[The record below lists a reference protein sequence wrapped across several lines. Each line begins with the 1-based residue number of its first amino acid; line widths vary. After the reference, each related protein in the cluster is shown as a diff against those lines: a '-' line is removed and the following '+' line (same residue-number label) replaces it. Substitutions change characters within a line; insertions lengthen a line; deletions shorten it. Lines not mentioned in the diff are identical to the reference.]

1 MVRKT
6 LHKAVIIVLS
16 ASIMLLT
23 TTLVQAK
30 KWVVSVN
37 GSDSGIGS
45 ELIPFKTISKGAEMA
60 QPGDTILVKEGIYRE
75 RVAPPRSGEP
85 GKPIV
90 YMAEPGQKVYIKGS
104 EVWNP
109 DWKEEGS
116 GVFYAKPADSLFTDD
131 VYFDNAN
138 PFKVQVSST
147 PWGRNGF
154 PEFPGRFEEVKY
166 TLGQVFVDDKMWKQ
180 VPLKEEMQTEQNT
193 WWYDRLNGNIYL
205 NARNKANI
213 ANRYVEITTRRR
225 VFAPHK
231 RGLGY
236 IHLIGFIIE
245 HCGNQFPSGFWD
257 IKENAQS
264 GAVGTRQGNH
274 WLIKNN
280 VVRFANSIGID
291 CGAEGP
297 DNERLEETPDLGHTK
312 IENFSH
318 ISGTVIEDNF
328 ITDNGSNGIMA
339 LGTFYLT
346 IKGNV
351 ILRNN
356 NLHFKGNNRY
366 EQAAIKL
373 HFAEKALIKNNYIV
387 ENYSWGIWL
396 DNQWP
401 DSRITGNFIANN
413 ERSGIFL
420 ELTDYPF
427 DKAIIDNNILVGNI
441 ENALYA
447 HDASGA
453 TFLNNLFANTPG
465 NPEFPAFGQ
474 SILIK
479 MTGPRGG
486 GAKSYHF
493 TFHNNIQIGSRDVY
507 SVNYPAFLSGE
518 QHFDA
523 NVYDA
528 MEDSKVFLISPESGN
543 NALLRNDTLFTLVI
557 NDIGNLGLKISD
569 IKRDRYAQLTFS
581 EWKKFWEK
589 YSGYYDQNSILSN
602 RNVASYNPETFE
614 LKLYIDF
621 KPGSLKTVKH
631 PALDYDY
638 LHNKITGTIIP
649 GPFQNLKKGLN
660 SIIVWDGCQS
670 VLGDIYSSP
679 YPSEKKLPEV

>member
-1 MVRKT
+1 MKRKT
-6 LHKAVIIVLS
+6 LHNAVIIVLS
-16 ASIMLLT
+16 ASIMLFT
-23 TTLVQAK
+23 TNLVQAK
-30 KWVVSVN
+30 KWVVAVN

-45 ELIPFKTISKGAEMA
+45 EKSPFKTISKGAEMA
-60 QPGDTILVKEGIYRE
+60 QPGDTIFVKEGIYRE
-75 RVAPPRSGEP
+75 RVAPPRGGESGN
-85 GKPIV
+85 PIV
-90 YMAEPGQKVYIKGS
+90 YLAEPGHKVYIKGS

-109 DWKEEGS
+109 DWKEQGN
-116 GVFYAKPADSLFTDD
+116 GIFYAKPADSLFTDD

-138 PFKVQVSST
+138 PFKVLVSST

-154 PEFPGRFEEVKY
+154 PEFPEKFAAVKY
-166 TLGQVFVDDKMWKQ
+166 TLGQVFVDGKMWKQ

-193 WWYDRLNGNIYL
+193 WWYDWQNGNIYL
-205 NARNKANI
+205 NPRNKGNFT
-213 ANRYVEITTRRR
+213 NRYIEITTRRR

-257 IKENAQS
+257 NKENAQS

-274 WLIKNN
+274 WVIKNN

-387 ENYSWGIWL
+387 DNYSWGIWL

-447 HDASGA
+447 HDASGG
-453 TFLNNLFANTPG
+453 TFVNNLFANTPG
-465 NPEFPAFGQ
+465 NPDFPEYGQ
-474 SILIK
+474 TVFIRQ
-479 MTGPRGG
+479 TGFRDMP
-486 GAKSYHF
+486 AKTYHYSF
-493 TFHNNIQIGSRDVY
+493 YNNIQVGSKDQY
-507 SVNYPAFLSGE
+507 SINYPAYLSGE
-518 QHFDA
+518 QRFDG
-523 NVYDA
+523 NVYDTK
-528 MEDSKVFLISPESGN
+528 ETSRTFLINPSSGP
-543 NALLRNDTLFTLVI
+543 AEVFKNDTLFYKVI
-557 NDIGNLGLKISD
+557 EDIGDKGLQISE
-569 IKRDRYAQLTFS
+569 IKRGRDAQLTFS
-581 EWKKFWEK
+581 QWKRFWKKHSVF
-589 YSGYYDQNSILSN
+589 YDQNSLLNTGSI
-602 RNVASYNPETFE
+602 VSYNPENFE
-614 LKLYIDF
+614 LKLFIDF
-621 KPGSLKTVKH
+621 DPGSMETFSH
-631 PALDYDY
+631 SALDYDY
-638 LHNKITGTIIP
+638 QGNKIMGTIKP
-649 GPFQNLKKGLN
+649 GPFQDIKKGIN
-660 SIIVWDGCQS
+660 IFKVWDGREP
-670 VLGDIYSSP
+670 LIEGIN
-679 YPSEKKLPEV
+679 EGREFAR